1 MSRLLAAACA
11 VLAFA
16 ALVVRSPQ
24 AWADAKQDIAAKAKE
39 AMSNYDNFESDTAR
53 KLLNEALTIAKK
65 SKLENDP
72 AVAKV
77 HLYLGIVYFAGLNQV
92 DSAKLEFLTA
102 AQIDPKIQIEPAY
115 RRPDLAKLLD
125 DARLEAAN
133 TTPVKPVGPVGPD
146 IGPTPAIEVNCST
159 VMGVQHAALETAAMN
174 SVTPLIAYIGEDVV
188 AARVSVMYRVE
199 GATEFAE
206 APMAKEGCKYSGNI
220 PKEMMKGK
228 MIHYYIAGLTS
239 TGKVVASS
247 GSAQVPNLI
256 EITAAVGGDA
266 EVPTNKIVNV
276 AGPSKPGKKSVFF
289 GVAVGTGGGAV
300 SGTTEITDS
309 TVNCG
314 GAPLCVAPA
323 LLTFMPELGFY
334 LSPQSSISLVARL
347 GLPIG
352 ADTRGHATLAP
363 AALVRFRR
371 SFAADGNGIGIS
383 GSLGAGTIRN
393 VVEITDPNTKMP
405 LGKDTIAMGPLL
417 VGASVGYSA
426 AMSNSFRFFAD
437 VAATAGIPVVKELG
451 SARFGFGVQLD
462 VSLGVAAG
470 F

>member
-1 MSRLLAAACA
+1 MSRFLAAACA
-11 VLAFA
+11 VLAIA

-24 AWADAKQDIAAKAKE
+24 AWADAKQDIVAKAKE
-39 AMSNYDNFESDTAR
+39 AMTNYDNFESDTAR

-65 SKLENDP
+65 SKLDNDP

-102 AQIDPKIQIEPAY
+102 AQIDPKIQIEPSY

-133 TTPVKPVGPVGPD
+133 TTPVKPVGPD
-146 IGPTPAIEVNCST
+146 IGPKPAIEVNCST
-159 VMGVQHAALETAAMN
+159 VMGVQHTALETAAMN

-188 AARVSVMYRVE
+188 AARVSIMYRVE
-199 GATEFAE
+199 GATDFSE

-247 GSAQVPNLI
+247 GSSQVPNLI
-256 EITAAVGGDA
+256 EMTAAVGGDS
-266 EVPTNKIVNV
+266 EVPTEKIVKV

-334 LSPQSSISLVARL
+334 LSPKSSISLVARL

-352 ADTRGHATLAP
+352 ADTTGHATLAP
-363 AALVRFRR
+363 AALVRFRHT
-371 SFAADGNGIGIS
+371 FAADGNGFGIS
-383 GSLGAGTIRN
+383 GSLGGGTIRN
-393 VVEITDPNTKMP
+393 VVEITDPNTKMA

-417 VGASVGYSA
+417 VGGSVGYSA
-426 AMSNSFRFFAD
+426 AMSGSLRFFAD
-437 VAATAGIPVVKELG
+437 LAATAGIPVVKELG
-451 SARFGFGVQLD
+451 DARLGFGVQLD
-462 VSLGVAAG
+462 VSMGIAAG

>member
-1 MSRLLAAACA
+1 MSRFLAAACA

-16 ALVVRSPQ
+16 VLVTRSPQ

-39 AMSNYDNFESDTAR
+39 AMSNYDNFESETAR
-53 KLLNEALTIAKK
+53 KLLTEALSIAKK
-65 SKLENDP
+65 SKLDNDP

-77 HLYLGIVYFAGLNQV
+77 HLYLAIVYFAGLNQA

-133 TTPVKPVGPVGPD
+133 TTPVKVGPVGPD
-146 IGPTPAIEVNCST
+146 TGPTPPIEVNCST
-159 VMGVQHAALETAAMN
+159 VMGVQHSALETAAAN
-174 SVTPLIAYIGEDVV
+174 SVTPMVAYIGEDVV
-188 AARVSVMYRVE
+188 AARVSIMYRVE
-199 GATEFAE
+199 GSTDFSE
-206 APMAKEGCKYSGNI
+206 APMAKDGCKYTGNI
-220 PKEMMKGK
+220 PKEMVKGK

-239 TGKVVASS
+239 TGKVVSSS
-247 GSAQVPNLI
+247 GSSQVPNLI
-256 EITAAVGGDA
+256 EITAAVGSDT
-266 EVPTNKIVNV
+266 EVPTEKIVKV

-314 GAPLCVAPA
+314 DAPLCVAPA

-334 LSPQSSISLVARL
+334 LSPRSSISLVARL

-352 ADTRGHATLAP
+352 ADTAGHATLAP
-363 AALVRFRR
+363 AALVRFRYG
-371 SFAADGNGIGIS
+371 FAADGNGFGIS
-383 GSLGAGTIRN
+383 GSLGGGTIRN
-393 VVEITDPNTKMP
+393 VVEITDPQTKMA
-405 LGKDTIAMGPLL
+405 LGNDTIAMGPLL
-417 VGASVGYSA
+417 VGGSVGYSA
-426 AMSNSFRFFAD
+426 AMSGSLRFFAD

-451 SARFGFGVQLD
+451 SARLGFGVQLD